1 MDIFNPLFDYLFP
14 GLCLCCGLPS
24 GRSIDLCA
32 GCEGEFKALTYQ
44 CQYCA
49 EPLPAPAI
57 CPHCLSR
64 PPPFSRIVAPFVYG
78 SPLDK
83 LILALKYGGELSAGR
98 ALGAVLA
105 QQLSA
110 AQRTPEAR
118 PDCLAPMPLHWRR
131 RLERGFNQSREIA
144 RALSF
149 ATGIPIHNRLVR
161 RIRNTPRQQGLNREQ
176 RQKNIRGAFVANPK
190 CAGLHIAVIDD
201 VVTTASTARA
211 VAAALKAEGAKEV
224 EIWCLARRALEK

>member
-1 MDIFNPLFDYLFP
+1 MEIINRALNTLLP

-32 GCEGEFKALTYQ
+32 GCEREFKALEHQ

-49 EPLPAPAI
+49 EPLPASAI
-57 CPHCLSR
+57 CPHCLSK

-98 ALGAVLA
+98 ALGNLLA
-105 QQLSA
+105 EQLSA
-110 AQRTPEAR
+110 RLQESR

-131 RLERGFNQSREIA
+131 RFERGFNQSREIA
-144 RALSF
+144 RALSQ
-149 ATGIPIHNRLVR
+149 ASAIPINNGLVR
-161 RIRNTPRQQGLNREQ
+161 RIRNTPKQQGLTREQ
-176 RQKNIRGAFVANPK
+176 RQKNIRKAFVASPR

-211 VAAALKAEGAKEV
+211 VAAALKAAGAREV